1 MQEHADRNLS
11 RCLCTFKV
19 NRDESHLTIQDDK
32 NLQSSS
38 EHRWQSQEQRKTP
51 CTPARWIFNSQAV
64 LRDDLDNF

>member
-51 CTPARWIFNSQAV
+51 CTPAR
-64 LRDDLDNF
+64 